1 VGWGGGAMIHS
12 AIRPNIHMFECPL
25 CGAGIENQDEG
36 SLYCANGHCFDF
48 ARKGYVNFLNASVK
62 TKYSKMMFHSREI
75 VIKSGFFDPVVE
87 FIGTRLAERGWGRDA
102 AILDAGCGE
111 GSFLAGVGRR
121 LMNLSAPSAAV
132 PVLAGFDISK
142 FGIQLAASSHPDFMW
157 CVADLTRIPFKKEQF
172 DYILNILAP
181 AHYDEFGRC
190 LKKDGLL
197 IKVVPS
203 EDHLKEIRAHYYGGT
218 EKQSYSNQDVT
229 ARFQERFGVL
239 EKLRLKYSFKP
250 NGDQLIYF
258 IQMTPLS
265 WHVADEKPMT
275 LPPDD
280 ELILTADF
288 TVLIGGQ

>member
-1 VGWGGGAMIHS
+1 MIHS
-12 AIRPNIHMFECPL
+12 AIRQNIHMFECPL
-25 CGAGIENQDEG
+25 CGAGMKNQDEG

-48 ARKGYVNFLNASVK
+48 ARKGYVNFLNTSVK
-62 TKYSKMMFHSREI
+62 TKYGKMMFNSRKI
-75 VIKSGFFDPVVE
+75 VIKSGFFEPVVE
-87 FIGTRLAERGWGRDA
+87 FIGTRLAERGWGRGA

-111 GSFLAGVGRR
+111 GSFLAGVGRC
-121 LMNLSAPSAAV
+121 LTESSDPAAEI
-132 PVLAGFDISK
+132 PAFAGFDISK
-142 FGIQLAASSHPDFMW
+142 FGVQLAASSHPDFMW

-203 EDHLKEIRAHYYGGT
+203 EDHLKELRAYYYSGT

-229 ARFQERFGVL
+229 ERFRERFGVL
-239 EKLRLKYSFKP
+239 ETVQLRYPFRL
-250 NGDQLIYF
+250 NRDQLIYF

-265 WHVADEKPMT
+265 WHVADEKPLT
-275 LPPDD
+275 FPAGD
-280 ELILTADF
+280 EMILTADF
-288 TVLIGGQ
+288 TVLIGGQGDE